1 MHKDI
6 GSNNNEHAAEE
17 PAMKRLISRCALALS
32 ATAVL
37 GTGAMAAEPA
47 SCKNVRL
54 GVVNWTDVIATSAM
68 AQVLL
73 DGLGYK
79 TKQTSASQ
87 QIIFAGI
94 RDQRLDLFLGYWNP
108 LMTQTITP
116 FVEAKQVKVLDQ
128 PSLKDARA
136 TLAVPTYL
144 ADKGLKSFA
153 DIARFQKELGGKIYG
168 IEPGSG
174 ANTQIKEM
182 IAKNQFGL
190 GQFQLVESSE
200 AGMLSAVSRAVKRNE
215 AIVFFGWAPHPM
227 NVNQQM
233 TYLTGS
239 DDALGPNEGMA
250 TVWTVTSPDYA
261 SQCPN
266 IHRLLTNLTFSAEDE
281 SRMMQPLLDH
291 KDALTSAR
299 QWLKDHPQDQQRWLE
314 GVTTFD
320 GLPAADNLKLSLK

>member
-1 MHKDI
+1 
-6 GSNNNEHAAEE
+6 
-17 PAMKRLISRCALALS
+17 MKRLISCCLLMLTSTAMLS
-32 ATAVL
+32 AAQ
-37 GTGAMAAEPA
+37 AAEPE

-54 GVVNWTDVIATSAM
+54 GVVNWTDVMATSAM
-68 AQVLL
+68 TQVLL
-73 DGLGYK
+73 DGLGYQ

-116 FVEAKQVKVLDQ
+116 FVEQQQVKVLAE

-153 DIARFQKELGGKIYG
+153 DIARFKKELGGKIYG

-174 ANTQIKEM
+174 ANKQIKDM

-190 GQFQLVESSE
+190 GGFQLVESSE
-200 AGMLSAVSRAVKRNE
+200 AGMLSAVTRATQRNE

-227 NVNQQM
+227 NVNLKM
-233 TYLTGS
+233 TYLSGS
-239 DDALGPNEGMA
+239 DGALGPNEGMA
-250 TVWTVTSPDYA
+250 TVWTVTAPDYA
-261 SQCPN
+261 SRCPN
-266 IHRLLTNLTFSAEDE
+266 VDKLLTNLTFSAEDE

-291 KDALTSAR
+291 KDALESAKA
-299 QWLKDHPQDQQRWLE
+299 WLKAHPEDQKRWLA

-320 GLPAADNLKLSLK
+320 GKPAEQNLQLTTNP

>member
-1 MHKDI
+1 M
-6 GSNNNEHAAEE
+6 N
-17 PAMKRLISRCALALS
+17 RLISCCLLMLTGTALLTG
-32 ATAVL
+32 TAS
-37 GTGAMAAEPA
+37 AAEPA

-68 AQVLL
+68 TQVLL
-73 DGLGYK
+73 EDLGYNV
-79 TKQTSASQ
+79 KQTSASQ

-94 RDQRLDLFLGYWNP
+94 RDQRLDMFLGYWNP

-116 FVEAKQVKVLDQ
+116 FVEQKQVRVLDQ

-153 DIARFQKELGGKIYG
+153 DIARFKKELGGKIYG

-174 ANTQIKEM
+174 ANTQIKDM
-182 IAKNQFGL
+182 IARNRFGL
-190 GQFQLVESSE
+190 GDFQLVESSE
-200 AGMLSAVSRAVKRNE
+200 AGMLSAVTRAVKRNE

-227 NVNQQM
+227 NVNQDM

-239 DDALGPNEGMA
+239 EDALGPNEGMA
-250 TVWTVTSPDYA
+250 TVWTVTAPDYA
-261 SQCPN
+261 SRCPN
-266 IHRLLTNLTFSAEDE
+266 ADKLLSNLTFTAADE
-281 SRMMQPLLDH
+281 SRMMQPLLEH
-291 KDALTSAR
+291 KDAFDSAR
-299 QWLKDHPQDQQRWLE
+299 QWLKDHPQDRQRWLQ

-320 GLPAADNLKLSLK
+320 GKPAS

>member
-1 MHKDI
+1 
-6 GSNNNEHAAEE
+6 
-17 PAMKRLISRCALALS
+17 MKRLISSCVLALS
-32 ATAVL
+32 GTTFLGMSAATL
-37 GTGAMAAEPA
+37 AAEPA
-47 SCKNVRL
+47 ACQNVRL
-54 GVVNWTDVIATSAM
+54 GVVNWTDVIATSALT
-68 AQVLL
+68 QVML
-73 DGLGYK
+73 DGLGYQ

-116 FVEAKQVKVLDQ
+116 FVEAKQVKVLEQ

-144 ADKGLKSFA
+144 ADKGLKTFD
-153 DIARFQKELGGKIYG
+153 DIARFEKELGGKIYG

-174 ANTQIKEM
+174 ANTQIKAM

-190 GQFQLVESSE
+190 GKFQLVESSE
-200 AGMLSAVSRAVKRNE
+200 AGMLAAVDRAVRRKE
-215 AIVFFGWAPHPM
+215 AVVFFSWAPHPM
-227 NVNQQM
+227 NVNVQM

-239 DDALGPNEGMA
+239 QDALGPNEGMA
-250 TVWTVTSPDYA
+250 TVWTVTAPNYA
-261 SQCPN
+261 QQCPN
-266 IHRLLTNLTFSAEDE
+266 VSRLLSNLTFTAEDE

-291 KDALTSAR
+291 KDPLESAR
-299 QWLKDHPQDQQRWLE
+299 QWLKDHPQDKQRWLE

-320 GLPAADNLKLSLK
+320 GKPAADNLKLTSN

>member
-1 MHKDI
+1 
-6 GSNNNEHAAEE
+6 
-17 PAMKRLISRCALALS
+17 MKRLISSCVLALS
-32 ATAVL
+32 GTAFLSASV
-37 GTGAMAAEPA
+37 MAADSA
-47 SCKNVRL
+47 SCQNVRM

-73 DGLGYK
+73 DGLGYS

-87 QIIFAGI
+87 QIVFAGI

-116 FVEAKQVKVLDQ
+116 FVDANQVKVLEA

-144 ADKGLKSFA
+144 ADKGLKTFA
-153 DIARFQKELGGKIYG
+153 DIAKFEKELGGKIYG

-174 ANTQIKEM
+174 ANTQIKAM

-190 GQFQLVESSE
+190 GKFQLVESSE
-200 AGMLSAVSRAVKRNE
+200 AGMLAAVDRAVRRKE
-215 AIVFFGWAPHPM
+215 AVVFFGWAPHPM
-227 NVNQQM
+227 NVNIDM
-233 TYLTGS
+233 AYLGDS
-239 DDALGPNEGMA
+239 QDALGPDEGRA
-250 TVWTVTSPDYA
+250 TVWTVTAPDYA
-261 SQCPN
+261 ERCPN
-266 IHRLLTNLTFSAEDE
+266 AHRLLANLSFSAEDE

-291 KDALTSAR
+291 KDALASAR
-299 QWLKDHPQDQQRWLE
+299 QWLKDHPEDKARWLE

-320 GLPAADNLKLSLK
+320 GKPAAENLKLTAN

>member
-1 MHKDI
+1 M
-6 GSNNNEHAAEE
+6 N
-17 PAMKRLISRCALALS
+17 RLISRCALALS
-32 ATAVL
+32 ASAILSTNAL
-37 GTGAMAAEPA
+37 AADAA
-47 SCKNVRL
+47 SCQNVRM

-116 FVEAKQVKVLDQ
+116 FVDAKQVKVLEK
-128 PSLKDARA
+128 PSLQDARA

-144 ADKGLKSFA
+144 ADKGLKTFA
-153 DIARFQKELGGKIYG
+153 DIAKFEKELGGKIYG

-174 ANTQIKEM
+174 ANTQIKAM

-190 GQFQLVESSE
+190 GKFQLVESSE
-200 AGMLSAVSRAVKRNE
+200 AGMLAAVDRAVRRKE
-215 AIVFFGWAPHPM
+215 AVVFFGWAPHPM
-227 NVNQQM
+227 NVNVAM

-239 DDALGPNEGMA
+239 EGALGPNEGMA
-250 TVWTVTSPDYA
+250 TVWTVTAPAYA
-261 SQCPN
+261 EQCPN
-266 IHRLLTNLTFSAEDE
+266 VHKLLTNLTFTAADE

-291 KDALTSAR
+291 KDAIESAK
-299 QWLKDHPQDQQRWLE
+299 QWLKDHPQDQARWLE

-320 GLPAADNLKLSLK
+320 GKPAAANLQLTRK

>member
-1 MHKDI
+1 
-6 GSNNNEHAAEE
+6 
-17 PAMKRLISRCALALS
+17 MKRLISCCLLMLTGTAMLS
-32 ATAVL
+32 TVQ
-37 GTGAMAAEPA
+37 AAEPE

-54 GVVNWTDVIATSAM
+54 GVVNWTDVMATSAM
-68 AQVLL
+68 TQVLL
-73 DGLGYK
+73 DGLGYD

-116 FVEAKQVKVLDQ
+116 FVQQNQVKVLAE

-144 ADKGLKSFA
+144 ADKGLKSFS
-153 DIARFQKELGGKIYG
+153 DIAKFKQALGGKIYG

-174 ANTQIKEM
+174 ANKQIKDM

-190 GQFQLVESSE
+190 GDFQLVESSE
-200 AGMLSAVSRAVKRNE
+200 AAMLSAVSRATQRNE

-227 NVNQQM
+227 NVNLKM

-239 DDALGPNEGMA
+239 QDALGPNEGKA
-250 TVWTVTSPDYA
+250 TVWTVTAPDYA
-261 SQCPN
+261 SRCPN
-266 IHRLLTNLTFSAEDE
+266 VDKLLTNLTFSAEDE

-291 KDALTSAR
+291 KDALESAKA
-299 QWLKDHPQDQQRWLE
+299 WLKAHPEDQKRWLS

-320 GLPAADNLKLSLK
+320 GKPAEQNLQLTTNP

>member
-1 MHKDI
+1 MN
-6 GSNNNEHAAEE
+6 S
-17 PAMKRLISRCALALS
+17 LISRCVLALS
-32 ATAVL
+32 ASTLLSTSV
-37 GTGAMAAEPA
+37 MAADAA
-47 SCKNVRL
+47 SCQNVRM

-68 AQVLL
+68 TQVLL

-94 RDQRLDLFLGYWNP
+94 RDQRLDMFLGYWNP
-108 LMTQTITP
+108 LMTQTISP
-116 FVEAKQVKVLDQ
+116 FIDAKQLKVLDT

-144 ADKGLKSFA
+144 ADKGLKTFA
-153 DIARFQKELGGKIYG
+153 DIAKFKKELGGKIYG

-190 GQFQLVESSE
+190 GKFQLVESSE

-227 NVNQQM
+227 NVNQPM

-239 DDALGPNEGMA
+239 QDALGPNEGMA
-250 TVWTVTSPDYA
+250 TVWTVTAPDYA
-261 SQCPN
+261 QRCPN
-266 IHRLLTNLTFSAEDE
+266 VNRLLSNLTFTAADE
-281 SRMMQPLLDH
+281 SRMMQPLLEH
-291 KDALTSAR
+291 KDAFESAK
-299 QWLKDHPQDQQRWLE
+299 QWLKDHPKDQQRWLE

-320 GLPAADNLKLSLK
+320 GKPAAANLQLTQQ

>member
-1 MHKDI
+1 M
-6 GSNNNEHAAEE
+6 N
-17 PAMKRLISRCALALS
+17 RLISCCLLMLTGTALLAG
-32 ATAVL
+32 TAS
-37 GTGAMAAEPA
+37 AAEPA

-68 AQVLL
+68 TNVLL
-73 DGLGYK
+73 DDLGYNV
-79 TKQTSASQ
+79 KQTSASQ

-94 RDQRLDLFLGYWNP
+94 RDQRLDMFLGYWNP

-116 FVEAKQVKVLDQ
+116 FVEQKQVRVLDQ

-153 DIARFQKELGGKIYG
+153 DIARFKKELGGKIYG

-182 IAKNQFGL
+182 IAKNRFGL
-190 GQFQLVESSE
+190 GDFQLVESSE
-200 AGMLSAVSRAVKRNE
+200 AGMLSAVTRAVKRNE

-227 NVNQQM
+227 NVNQDM
-233 TYLTGS
+233 TYLSGS
-239 DDALGPNEGMA
+239 EDALGPNEGMA
-250 TVWTVTSPDYA
+250 TVWTVTAPDYA
-261 SQCPN
+261 SRCPN
-266 IHRLLTNLTFSAEDE
+266 VDKLLSNLTFTAADE
-281 SRMMQPLLDH
+281 SRMMQPLLEH
-291 KDALTSAR
+291 KDAFDSAR
-299 QWLKDHPQDQQRWLE
+299 QWLKDHPQDRQRWLQ

-320 GLPAADNLKLSLK
+320 GKPAS

>member
-1 MHKDI
+1 M
-6 GSNNNEHAAEE
+6 N
-17 PAMKRLISRCALALS
+17 RLISCCLLMLTGTALLTG
-32 ATAVL
+32 TAS
-37 GTGAMAAEPA
+37 AAEPA

-68 AQVLL
+68 TQVLL
-73 DGLGYK
+73 EDLGYNV
-79 TKQTSASQ
+79 KQTSASQ

-94 RDQRLDLFLGYWNP
+94 RDQRLDMFLGYWNP

-116 FVEAKQVKVLDQ
+116 FVEQKQVRVLDQ

-153 DIARFQKELGGKIYG
+153 DIARFKKELGGKIYG

-174 ANTQIKEM
+174 ANTQIKDM
-182 IAKNQFGL
+182 IARNRFGL
-190 GQFQLVESSE
+190 GDFQLVESSE
-200 AGMLSAVSRAVKRNE
+200 AGMLSAVTRAVKRNE

-227 NVNQQM
+227 NVNQDM

-239 DDALGPNEGMA
+239 EDALGPNEGMA
-250 TVWTVTSPDYA
+250 TVWTVTAPDYA
-261 SQCPN
+261 SRCPN
-266 IHRLLTNLTFSAEDE
+266 ADKLLSNLTFTAADE
-281 SRMMQPLLDH
+281 SRMMQPLLEH
-291 KDALTSAR
+291 KDAFDSAR
-299 QWLKDHPQDQQRWLE
+299 QWLKDHPQGRQRWLQ

-320 GLPAADNLKLSLK
+320 GKPAS

>member
-1 MHKDI
+1 
-6 GSNNNEHAAEE
+6 
-17 PAMKRLISRCALALS
+17 MKRLISCCLLALTGTTFIANS
-32 ATAVL
+32 AS
-37 GTGAMAAEPA
+37 AAEA
-47 SCKNVRL
+47 ATCQNVRL
-54 GVVNWTDVIATSAM
+54 GVVNWTDVMATSAM
-68 AQVLL
+68 TQVLL

-94 RDQRLDLFLGYWNP
+94 RDQRLDMFLGYWDP

-116 FVEAKQVKVLDQ
+116 FVKQNQVRILPE

-144 ADKGLKSFA
+144 ADKGLKTFA
-153 DIARFQKELGGKIYG
+153 DIAKFKKELGGKIYG

-190 GQFQLVESSE
+190 GDFQLVESGE
-200 AGMLSAVSRAVKRNE
+200 AGMLSAVTRAVNRNE

-227 NVNQQM
+227 NVNQKM

-239 DDALGPNEGMA
+239 DNALGPNEGEA
-250 TVWTVTSPDYA
+250 KVWTVTAPDYA
-261 SQCPN
+261 QRCPN
-266 IHRLLTNLTFSAEDE
+266 VDKLLSNLSFTAEDE

-291 KDALTSAR
+291 KDALESAR
-299 QWLKDHPQDQQRWLE
+299 QWLKDHPQDLKRWLA
-314 GVTTFD
+314 GVKTFD
-320 GLPAADNLKLSLK
+320 GKDAAENLKLSSNP